1 MSTKKA
7 IKETKYCS
15 LIAQSIISDEGY
27 SYAIERII
35 VKDKGSEEIRFAVY
49 KEQRD
54 CERLLIRPLDIGE
67 DILLELIGKAIQE
80 KIFSKKFV
88 NSIRQIIREQ

>member
-1 MSTKKA
+1 MATKKA

-15 LIAQSIISDEGY
+15 LIAQSIVSDEEY
-27 SYAIERII
+27 SYAIERIV

-54 CERLLIRPLDIGE
+54 CERLLIRPLDIEE
-67 DILLELIGKAIQE
+67 DILLKLIDKAIQE
-80 KIFSKKFV
+80 KIFTKKFTT
-88 NSIRQIIREQ
+88 SMRQILGE